1 MKEIRKPFS
10 LMVQETEQ
18 KVVDVFN
25 NSQLPAY
32 VLKTILQGLYQQVE
46 NIETQEIAKYK
57 EEQEKLSQE
66 KEKESDK

>member
-1 MKEIRKPFS
+1 MNKPFS
-10 LMVQETEQ
+10 LIVSETEQ
-18 KVVDVFN
+18 KVVEIIN

-32 VLKTILQGLYQQVE
+32 VLKTILQNLYTQVE
-46 NIETQEIAKYK
+46 NIEIEEIKKYN

>member
-1 MKEIRKPFS
+1 MNKPFTIII
-10 LMVQETEQ
+10 QETEQ
-18 KVVDVFN
+18 KIVEIIN

-32 VLKTILQGLYQQVE
+32 VLKNILQGIYAE
-46 NIETQEIAKYK
+46 IERVDNQEIAKYN